1 MQIFVC
7 YLGLMAL
14 VGLYYLV
21 KLLFKQGKSEE
32 TDNLIFKDMGSTNEN
47 SNQVEEIVSPQVEI
61 EINP

>member
-47 SNQVEEIVSPQVEI
+47 SN
-61 EINP
+61 

>member
-1 MQIFVC
+1 MQIFVS

-32 TDNLIFKDMGSTNEN
+32 SDNLIFKDVGSTNDN
-47 SNQVEEIVSPQVEI
+47 SNQADEKVSPRV
-61 EINP
+61 